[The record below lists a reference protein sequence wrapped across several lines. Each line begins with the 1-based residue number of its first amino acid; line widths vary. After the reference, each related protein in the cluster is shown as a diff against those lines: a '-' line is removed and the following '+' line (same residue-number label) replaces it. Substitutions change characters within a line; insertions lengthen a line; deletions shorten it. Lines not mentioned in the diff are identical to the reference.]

1 MATDDPTVVLKE
13 IEDAVMQSGRLNE
26 RCHNQFVGFRSLY
39 PRLMRLDNVEP
50 ITMHDA
56 VLKSEAELNYEERTK
71 LSEYWKYR
79 GQGEDYV
86 ETKVALYRQ
95 LETIRTMAAG
105 GASPEGKEA

>member
-13 IEDAVMQSGRLNE
+13 IEDAVMQIGVLNE
-26 RCHNQFVGFRSLY
+26 RCHNQVVSFRTLY

-50 ITMHDA
+50 ITMHEA

-79 GQGEDYV
+79 EQREN
-86 ETKVALYRQ
+86 L
-95 LETIRTMAAG
+95 
-105 GASPEGKEA
+105 